1 MSHRRFH
8 ILAALLCTTLW
19 AGAIW
24 LGHIGGHLRFLDR
37 LESALTDARTL
48 LRGVK
53 VPPDLVTIVAIDDAI
68 VKLGGAYPLPRA
80 EIAKIV
86 EAIARLEPKVIAV
99 DLLLID
105 KGSADGD
112 AALAKSFAARPTVLA
127 AAAVFSDT
135 VQPSAESNGPLARLP
150 KASRFLLPLPAFA
163 ERAEVGIANV
173 TTGQTGTPLSVPMLF
188 RTGDQIELSF
198 PLRVASIAIGEK
210 LTIAPDQL
218 KFGDRTIPTTSGYA
232 LPISY
237 YGPRH
242 TIRTVSAADLINGN
256 VDKEALQ
263 GRIVVLG
270 ATATGAGDFFPTPFD
285 SLMPGV
291 EIIATAITHLVAADG
306 LMRDRLVRIIEAVTT
321 MLLPM
326 LLVGLLAWRRNAIG
340 LVAISAVVLAWAAA
354 NVIAFAHGIW
364 LNAAA
369 TIAAA
374 APPLMLFGGIQ
385 LWSGR
390 RSAER
395 LAVQNRL
402 LEQFHTPGLQQWLK
416 RDPDFLLAP
425 VRQNAA
431 VVFVD
436 LSGFTALSETL
447 DPDAT
452 RGLLQEFHAL
462 VDKEVTRCGGVITSF
477 LGDGAMI
484 LFGLPEASP
493 DDAARAAQCSIALCV
508 RTERWI
514 AALPPQI
521 TTRIGFK
528 IGAHFGPI
536 VASRLGGRNHQHIT
550 ATGDTVNVASRLM
563 EVAAGHDVRLALS
576 DTLRIA
582 AERTGARLTTGSLSG
597 PVEAQIRGRSGSLT
611 VWLWR
616 SERLTPDRHA
626 HPDAAE

>member
-1 MSHRRFH
+1 MSHRRLH
-8 ILAALLCTTLW
+8 ILVALLCTGLW

-24 LGHIGGHLRFLDR
+24 LGHSNGYLRFLDR
-37 LESALTDARTL
+37 LETALTDVRTL
-48 LRGVK
+48 MRGVK
-53 VPPDLVTIVAIDDAI
+53 TPPDLVTVVAIDDSI
-68 VKLGGAYPLPRA
+68 VKLAGAYPLPRA
-80 EIAKIV
+80 EIAGIV

-105 KGSADGD
+105 KGPAEGD
-112 AALAKSFAARPTVLA
+112 AALAKSFAAGPTVLA
-127 AAAVFSDT
+127 AAAVFPNT
-135 VQPSAESNGPLARLP
+135 VQPPAESDGPLAGLP
-150 KASRFLLPLPAFA
+150 KASRFLLPLPAFT

-173 TTGQTGTPLSVPMLF
+173 ATGQTGTPLSVPMLF
-188 RTGDQIELSF
+188 RTRENIELSF

-210 LTIAPDQL
+210 LTIEPDRL
-218 KFGDRTIPTTSGYA
+218 RFGDRPIATAADYA

-242 TIRTVSAADLINGN
+242 TIRTISAANLIDGH
-256 VDKEALQ
+256 VDKEAIQ
-263 GRIVVLG
+263 GKIVVLG

-291 EIIATAITHLVAADG
+291 EIIATAITHLLAADG
-306 LMRDRLVRIIEAVTT
+306 VVRDRLVRIIEAVTT
-321 MLLPM
+321 ILLPM
-326 LLVGLLAWRRNAIG
+326 LLVGLLAWRRNAVG
-340 LVAISAVVLAWAAA
+340 LFAVSAVLLAWAAA
-354 NVIAFAHGIW
+354 NAIAFAHGLW
-364 LNAAA
+364 FNAAT

-390 RSAER
+390 RSAQH
-395 LAVQNRL
+395 LAAQNRL
-402 LEQFHTPGLQQWLK
+402 LEQFHTPGLQQWLT

-436 LSGFTALSETL
+436 LSGFTSLSETL

-462 VDKEVTRCGGVITSF
+462 VDKEVIRCGGVITSF

-484 LFGLPEASP
+484 LFGLPAAAA

-508 RTERWI
+508 KTERWI

-521 TTRIGFK
+521 SPRIGFK

-563 EVAAGHDVRLALS
+563 EVAARHDVRLALS
-576 DTLRIA
+576 DTLRSA
-582 AERTGARLTTGSLSG
+582 AERIGARLKTGSLTG
-597 PVEAQIRGRSGSLT
+597 PVEAQIRGRSGSLA

-616 SERLTPDRHA
+616 NE
-626 HPDAAE
+626 HPTVNQHTRSNAAE

>member
-1 MSHRRFH
+1 MSHRRLY
-8 ILAALLCTTLW
+8 ILVALLCTGLW

-24 LGHIGGHLRFLDR
+24 LGHWSGHLRFLDR
-37 LESALTDARTL
+37 LESALTDVRTL
-48 LRGVK
+48 ARGVK
-53 VPPDLVTIVAIDDAI
+53 APPDLVTIVAIDDITVGLA
-68 VKLGGAYPLPRA
+68 GTYPLPRA
-80 EIAKIV
+80 EIAGIV
-86 EAIARLEPKVIAV
+86 DAVARLDPKVIAI

-105 KGSADGD
+105 KGPADGD
-112 AALAKSFAARPTVLA
+112 TALAESLTSRPAVLA
-127 AAAVFSDT
+127 AAAVFADT
-135 VQPSAESNGPLARLP
+135 VQPSAANAEPLARLP
-150 KASRFLLPLPAFA
+150 MADRFLLPQPEFA
-163 ERAEVGIANV
+163 DRAKVGIANV
-173 TTGQTGTPLSVPMLF
+173 ATGQTGTPLSVPMLF
-188 RTGDQIELSF
+188 RTRDKIELSF
-198 PLRVASIAIGEK
+198 PLRVASIAIGQT
-210 LTIAPDQL
+210 LTIEPDRL
-218 KFGDRTIPTTSGYA
+218 KFGDRTISTASDYA

-237 YGPRH
+237 YGPRQ
-242 TIRTVSAADLINGN
+242 TIRTVSAASLIDGS
-256 VDKEALQ
+256 VDKEAIQ
-263 GRIVVLG
+263 RRIVVLG

-291 EIIATAITHLVAADG
+291 EIIATAITHLVAGDG
-306 LMRDRLVRIIEAVTT
+306 VVRDRPVRIVEGIVTI
-321 MLLPM
+321 LLPM
-326 LLVGLLAWRRNAIG
+326 LLVGLLAWRRNAVG
-340 LVAISAVVLAWAAA
+340 LVAVSAILLAWASA
-354 NVIAFAHGIW
+354 NAIAFAHGIW

-390 RSAER
+390 RSAQH
-395 LAVQNRL
+395 LAAQNRL
-402 LEQFHTPGLQQWLK
+402 LEKFHTPGLQQWLT
-416 RDPDFLLAP
+416 RDPDFLLVP

-436 LSGFTALSETL
+436 LSAFTSLSETL

-462 VDKEVTRCGGVITSF
+462 VDKEATRCGGVITSF

-484 LFGLPEASP
+484 LFGLPEATP

-508 RTERWI
+508 KTERWI
-514 AALPPQI
+514 AALPPPI
-521 TTRIGFK
+521 AARLGFK

-563 EVAAGHDVRLALS
+563 EVAARHDVRLALS

-582 AERTGARLTTGSLSG
+582 AEATGARLKTGRLAG

-616 SERLTPDRHA
+616 NEQSGPNEHA

>member
-1 MSHRRFH
+1 MSRRRLH
-8 ILAALLCTTLW
+8 ILVALLCTGLW

-24 LGHIGGHLRFLDR
+24 LGHAGGHLRFLDR
-37 LESALTDARTL
+37 LESALSDARTL
-48 LRGVK
+48 VRGVQA
-53 VPPDLVTIVAIDDAI
+53 PPDLVTIVAIDDTI
-68 VKLGGAYPLPRA
+68 VKLAGTYPLPRA
-80 EIAKIV
+80 EIAGIV
-86 EAIARLEPKVIAV
+86 EAIARLEPKVIAI
-99 DLLLID
+99 DLLLVD
-105 KGSADGD
+105 KGPADGD
-112 AALAKSFAARPTVLA
+112 AALAKALAASPTVLA
-127 AAAVFSDT
+127 AAAVFPHT
-135 VQPSAESNGPLARLP
+135 VRPSEENDGPLARLP
-150 KASRFLLPLPAFA
+150 KADRFLLPLPAFA
-163 ERAEVGIANV
+163 GRAEVGIANV
-173 TTGQTGTPLSVPMLF
+173 TTGQTGTPQSVPMLF
-188 RTGDQIELSF
+188 RTHDKIELSF
-198 PLRVASIAIGEK
+198 PLRVASIAIGQK
-210 LTIAPDQL
+210 LTIEPGRL
-218 KFGDRTIPTTSGYA
+218 LFGERPIPTSSDYA

-237 YGPRH
+237 YGPRQ
-242 TIRTVSAADLINGN
+242 TIRTVSAANLVDGQI
-256 VDKEALQ
+256 DKEAIQ

-291 EIIATAITHLVAADG
+291 EIISTAISHLVAADG
-306 LMRDRLVRIIEAVTT
+306 VVRDRRVRIADAIATI
-321 MLLPM
+321 LLPV
-326 LLVGLLAWRRNAIG
+326 LLVGLLIWRRNAIG
-340 LVAISAVVLAWAAA
+340 LLAVSVVVMAWATA
-354 NVIAFAHGIW
+354 NTIAFAHGIW
-364 LNAAA
+364 LDAAT

-374 APPLMLFGGIQ
+374 APPLILFGTLQ

-390 RSAER
+390 SSAQR
-395 LAVQNRL
+395 FAAQNRL
-402 LEQFHTPGLQQWLK
+402 LEQFQTPGLQQWLA

-436 LSGFTALSETL
+436 LSGFTSLSETL

-452 RGLLQEFHAL
+452 RGLLKGFHAL
-462 VDKEVTRCGGVITSF
+462 VDKEATRCGGMITSF

-484 LFGLPEASP
+484 LFGLPEAAA

-508 RTERWI
+508 KTERWI
-514 AALPPQI
+514 EALPPSI
-521 TTRIGFK
+521 ATRIGFK

-582 AERTGARLTTGSLSG
+582 AEDTGARLKTGSLAG
-597 PVEAQIRGRSGSLT
+597 PVEAQIRGRSGSLA

-616 SERLTPDRHA
+616 HEQPTLDQRT

>member
-1 MSHRRFH
+1 MSRPRLH
-8 ILAALLCTTLW
+8 ILAALLCTGLW

-24 LGHIGGHLRFLDR
+24 LAHSGGHLRFLDR
-37 LESALTDARTL
+37 LEAALSDARTL
-48 LRGVK
+48 ARGIK
-53 VPPDLVTIVAIDDAI
+53 VPPDLVTIVAIDDTI

-86 EAIARLEPKVIAV
+86 EAIARLEPKVIAI

-105 KGSADGD
+105 KGPAEGD
-112 AALAKSFAARPTVLA
+112 AALANALAASPAVLA
-127 AAAVFSDT
+127 GAAVFSDT
-135 VQPSAESNGPLARLP
+135 VQPSAESDKPLARLP
-150 KASRFLLPLPAFA
+150 EADRFLLPLPALA
-163 ERAEVGIANV
+163 DRAEVGIANV

-188 RTGDQIELSF
+188 RTSDKIELSF
-198 PLRVASIAIGEK
+198 PLRVASVAIGEK
-210 LTIAPDQL
+210 LTIEPDRL
-218 KFGDRTIPTTSGYA
+218 LFGERSIATASDYA
-232 LPISY
+232 LPLSY
-237 YGPRH
+237 YGPRR
-242 TIRTVSAADLINGN
+242 TIRTVSAANLLGGQI
-256 VDKEALQ
+256 DKEAIR

-285 SLMPGV
+285 SLMPGA
-291 EIIATAITHLVAADG
+291 EIISTAITHLMAGDG
-306 LMRDRLVRIIEAVTT
+306 IVHNRPVRVVEAVTAI
-321 MLLPM
+321 LLPL
-326 LLVGLLAWRRNAIG
+326 LLVGLLVWRRNAFG
-340 LVAISAVVLAWAAA
+340 LVTVSAMILAWAVF
-354 NVIAFAHGIW
+354 NTVAFAHGIW
-364 LNAAA
+364 LDTATTLAAVL
-369 TIAAA
+369 
-374 APPLMLFGGIQ
+374 PPVVLFGTLQ

-390 RSAER
+390 RSAQY

-402 LEQFHTPGLQQWLK
+402 LEQFQTPDLQQWLT

-447 DPDAT
+447 DPEAT
-452 RGLLQEFHAL
+452 RSLLKEFHAL
-462 VDKEVTRCGGVITSF
+462 VEKEVTQCGGMITSF

-484 LFGLPEASP
+484 LFGLPEATP

-514 AALPPQI
+514 EALRPPI
-521 TTRIGFK
+521 GSRIGFK

-536 VASRLGGRNHQHIT
+536 VASRLGGSHHQHIT

-563 EVAAGHDVRLALS
+563 EVAAHHDVRLAVS

-582 AERTGARLTTGSLSG
+582 AEETGARLKTGSLAG
-597 PVEAQIRGRSGSLT
+597 PVETQIRGRSGSLT

-616 SERLTPDRHA
+616 GDESPIGQRM

>member
-1 MSHRRFH
+1 MSHRRLH
-8 ILAALLCTTLW
+8 ILVALLCTGLW

-24 LGHIGGHLRFLDR
+24 LGHSSGYLRFLDR

-48 LRGVK
+48 LRGAK
-53 VPPDLVTIVAIDDAI
+53 ASPDLVTIVAIDDTI
-68 VKLGGAYPLPRA
+68 VKLGGAYPLPRS

-99 DLLLID
+99 DLLLVD
-105 KGSADGD
+105 KGPADGD
-112 AALAKSFAARPTVLA
+112 AALAKSIAARPTVLA
-127 AAAVFSDT
+127 AAAIFSDT
-135 VQPSAESNGPLARLP
+135 VQPSAESDGPLARLP
-150 KASRFLLPLPAFA
+150 KADRFLLPLPAFA
-163 ERAEVGIANV
+163 EHAEVGIANV
-173 TTGQTGTPLSVPMLF
+173 ATGQTGTPMLVPMLF
-188 RTGDQIELSF
+188 RTRDHIELSF
-198 PLRVASIAIGEK
+198 PLRVASIAIGQK
-210 LTIAPDQL
+210 LTIEPDRL
-218 KFGDRTIPTTSGYA
+218 KFGDRPIPTASDYA

-242 TIRTVSAADLINGN
+242 TIRTVSAAALIDGN
-256 VDKEALQ
+256 VDKEAIA

-291 EIIATAITHLVAADG
+291 EIIATAITHLLAADG
-306 LMRDRLVRIIEAVTT
+306 IVRDRLVRIIEAITT
-321 MLLPM
+321 ILLPM
-326 LLVGLLAWRRNAIG
+326 LLVGLLAWRRNAFG
-340 LVAISAVVLAWAAA
+340 LLAVSAVVLAWAAA
-354 NVIAFAHGIW
+354 NAIAFAHGIW

-369 TIAAA
+369 TIMAA

-390 RSAER
+390 RSAEH
-395 LAVQNRL
+395 LAAQNKL
-402 LEQFHTPGLQQWLK
+402 LEQFHTPGLPQWLT

-436 LSGFTALSETL
+436 LSGFTSLSETL

-484 LFGLPEASP
+484 LFGLPEAAA
-493 DDAARAAQCSIALCV
+493 DDAARAGQCSIALCV
-508 RTERWI
+508 KTERWI
-514 AALPPQI
+514 AALPPPI
-521 TTRIGFK
+521 AARIGFK

-563 EVAAGHDVRLALS
+563 EVAARHDVRLALS

-582 AERTGARLTTGSLSG
+582 AERTGARLKTGSLAG
-597 PVEAQIRGRSGSLT
+597 PVETQIRGRSGSLT

-616 SERLTPDRHA
+616 NERHTLDQHA
-626 HPDAAE
+626 QPDAAE

>member
-1 MSHRRFH
+1 M
-8 ILAALLCTTLW
+8 
-19 AGAIW
+19 
-24 LGHIGGHLRFLDR
+24 
-37 LESALTDARTL
+37 RTL
-48 LRGVK
+48 ARGVK
-53 VPPDLVTIVAIDDAI
+53 APPDLVTIVAIDDTI

-86 EAIARLEPKVIAV
+86 EAIARLEPKVIAI

-105 KGSADGD
+105 KGLADGD
-112 AALAKSFAARPTVLA
+112 AALAKSIAAQ
-127 AAAVFSDT
+127 SDRAGGGGGIFEHR
-135 VQPSAESNGPLARLP
+135 SAFRGDDGPLARLP
-150 KASRFLLPLPAFA
+150 KADRFLLPLPAFA
-163 ERAEVGIANV
+163 DRAEVGIANV

-188 RTGDQIELSF
+188 RTRDKIELSF
-198 PLRVASIAIGEK
+198 PLRVASVAIGK
-210 LTIAPDQL
+210 QLTIEPDRL
-218 KFGDRTIPTTSGYA
+218 LFGDRPIATASDYA

-237 YGPRH
+237 YGPRR
-242 TIRTVSAADLINGN
+242 TIRTVSAANLVDGQ
-256 VDKEALQ
+256 VDKEAIQ

-291 EIIATAITHLVAADG
+291 EIISTAITHLVAGDG
-306 LMRDRLVRIIEAVTT
+306 VVRDGPVRIVEAITT
-321 MLLPM
+321 ILLPI

-340 LVAISAVVLAWAAA
+340 LLDGQRGDAGMGGCQYGCFRARHMARHRDDDGRGSCRRSSCSVRCNYGRA
-354 NVIAFAHGIW
+354 G
-364 LNAAA
+364 
-369 TIAAA
+369 A
-374 APPLMLFGGIQ
+374 APQ
-385 LWSGR
+385 H
-390 RSAER
+390 

-402 LEQFHTPGLQQWLK
+402 LEQFQTPGLQEWLT

-436 LSGFTALSETL
+436 LSGFTSLSETL

-452 RGLLQEFHAL
+452 RGLLKEFHAL
-462 VDKEVTRCGGVITSF
+462 VDKEVTRCGGMITSF

-484 LFGLPEASP
+484 LFGLPEAAP

-508 RTERWI
+508 KTERWI
-514 AALPPQI
+514 EALPPAI
-521 TTRIGFK
+521 AHRIGFK

-563 EVAAGHDVRLALS
+563 EVAARHDVRLALS

-582 AERTGARLTTGSLSG
+582 AERIGARLKTGSLAG
-597 PVEAQIRGRSGSLT
+597 PVETQIRGRSGSLT

-616 SERLTPDRHA
+616 GEQPTMDQRT

>member
-1 MSHRRFH
+1 MSRRRFH
-8 ILAALLCTTLW
+8 ILVALLCTGLW

-24 LGHIGGHLRFLDR
+24 LGHSSGHLRFLDR
-37 LESALTDARTL
+37 LESALTDVRMLA
-48 LRGVK
+48 RGVK
-53 VPPDLVTIVAIDDAI
+53 APPDLVTIVAIDDAI
-68 VKLGGAYPLPRA
+68 VKLGGTYPLPRA
-80 EIAKIV
+80 EIAKII
-86 EAIARLEPKVIAV
+86 EAITRLEPKVIAI

-105 KGSADGD
+105 KGPADGD
-112 AALAKSFAARPTVLA
+112 AALAQSLAAGPTVLA
-127 AAAVFSDT
+127 AAAVFSNT
-135 VQPSAESNGPLARLP
+135 VQPSADSDGPLARLP
-150 KASRFLLPLPAFA
+150 KADRFLLPLPAFA
-163 ERAEVGIANV
+163 DRAEVGIANV
-173 TTGQTGTPLSVPMLF
+173 ATGQTGTPLSVPMLF
-188 RTGDQIELSF
+188 RTRDKIELSF
-198 PLRVASIAIGEK
+198 PLRVASIAIDQP
-210 LTIAPDQL
+210 LTIEPDRL
-218 KFGDRTIPTTSGYA
+218 RFGDWPIATASDYA

-237 YGPRH
+237 YGPRQ
-242 TIRTVSAADLINGN
+242 TIRTISAANL
-256 VDKEALQ
+256 VDGQIDMEAIR

-291 EIIATAITHLVAADG
+291 EIISTAITHLVAGDG
-306 LMRDRLVRIIEAVTT
+306 LVRNQTVRIAGAITAI
-321 MLLPM
+321 LLPM
-326 LLVGLLAWRRNAIG
+326 LLVGLLVWRRNPIG
-340 LVAISAVVLAWAAA
+340 LVAVTAVVLAWAVA
-354 NVIAFAHGIW
+354 NTVAFAHGIW
-364 LNAAA
+364 LDAAT

-374 APPLMLFGGIQ
+374 APPLMLFGAVQ

-390 RSAER
+390 RSAQH

-402 LEQFHTPGLQQWLK
+402 LEQFQTPGLQKWLT

-436 LSGFTALSETL
+436 LSGFTSLSETL

-452 RGLLQEFHAL
+452 RGLLKEFHAL
-462 VDKEVTRCGGVITSF
+462 VDKEATRCGGMITSF

-484 LFGLPEASP
+484 LFGLPEPAE
-493 DDAARAAQCSIALCV
+493 DDAARAAECSIALCV
-508 RTERWI
+508 RTESWI
-514 AALPPQI
+514 EALPP
-521 TTRIGFK
+521 TTANRIGFK

-563 EVAAGHDVRLALS
+563 EVAASHDVRLALS

-582 AERTGARLTTGSLSG
+582 AQRTGARLKTGSLAG
-597 PVEAQIRGRSGSLT
+597 PVEARIRGRSGTLT

-616 SERLTPDRHA
+616 SERPTLDQRT

>member
-1 MSHRRFH
+1 MSHRRLH
-8 ILAALLCTTLW
+8 ILIALLCTGLW

-24 LGHIGGHLRFLDR
+24 LGHSSGHLRFLDR
-37 LESALTDARTL
+37 LESALTDVRTL

-53 VPPDLVTIVAIDDAI
+53 TPPDLVTIVAIDDTI
-68 VKLGGAYPLPRA
+68 VKLVGTYPLPRA

-86 EAIARLEPKVIAV
+86 EAIARLEPKVIAI

-105 KGSADGD
+105 KGPTDGD
-112 AALAKSFAARPTVLA
+112 AALAKSLAARPTVLA
-127 AAAVFSDT
+127 AAAVFSNT
-135 VQPSAESNGPLARLP
+135 VQPSAENDGPLARLP
-150 KASRFLLPLPAFA
+150 KANRFLLPLPAFA
-163 ERAEVGIANV
+163 DRAEVGIANV
-173 TTGQTGTPLSVPMLF
+173 ATGQTGTPLLVPMLF
-188 RTGDQIELSF
+188 RTRDKIELSF
-198 PLRVASIAIGEK
+198 PLRVASIAIEQP
-210 LTIAPDQL
+210 LTIEPERL
-218 KFGDRTIPTTSGYA
+218 RFGDRPIATASDYA

-237 YGPRH
+237 YGPRQ
-242 TIRTVSAADLINGN
+242 TIRTISAANLVDGQ
-256 VDKEALQ
+256 VDKEAIQ

-291 EIIATAITHLVAADG
+291 EIISTAVTHLIAGDGLVRDQTVRIAEAITT
-306 LMRDRLVRIIEAVTT
+306 I
-321 MLLPM
+321 LLPV
-326 LLVGLLAWRRNAIG
+326 LLVGLLAWRRNPIG
-340 LVAISAVVLAWAAA
+340 LVAVSAVVLTWATA
-354 NVIAFAHGIW
+354 NAIAFAHGIW
-364 LNAAA
+364 LHSAT

-374 APPLMLFGGIQ
+374 TPPLMLFGAVQ

-390 RSAER
+390 RNAQH

-402 LEQFHTPGLQQWLK
+402 LEQFQTPGLQQWLM

-436 LSGFTALSETL
+436 LSGFTSLSETL

-452 RGLLQEFHAL
+452 RGLLKEFHAL
-462 VDKEVTRCGGVITSF
+462 VDKEATRCGGMITSF

-484 LFGLPEASP
+484 LFGLPEPAA
-493 DDAARAAQCSIALCV
+493 DDATRAAQCSIALCV
-508 RTERWI
+508 KTERWI
-514 AALPPQI
+514 EALPSAI
-521 TTRIGFK
+521 AHRIGFK

-563 EVAAGHDVRLALS
+563 EVAARHDVRLALS

-582 AERTGARLTTGSLSG
+582 AERTGARLKTGSLAG

-616 SERLTPDRHA
+616 SERPTLDQRTR
-626 HPDAAE
+626 PDAAE

>member
-1 MSHRRFH
+1 MSQRRLH
-8 ILAALLCTTLW
+8 ILVALLCTGLW

-24 LGHIGGHLRFLDR
+24 LGHSNGYLRFLDR
-37 LESALTDARTL
+37 IESELTDARTL
-48 LRGVK
+48 LRGIK
-53 VPPDLVTIVAIDDAI
+53 APPDLVTIVAIDDSI
-68 VKLGGAYPLPRA
+68 VKIAGTYPLPRA
-80 EIAKIV
+80 QIAGIV

-105 KGSADGD
+105 KGPAEGD

-127 AAAVFSDT
+127 AAAVFPNT
-135 VQPSAESNGPLARLP
+135 VQPSAESDGPLAHLP
-150 KASRFLLPLPAFA
+150 KANRFLLPLPAFA

-173 TTGQTGTPLSVPMLF
+173 ATGRSGTPLSVPMLF
-188 RTGDQIELSF
+188 RTHDTIELSF
-198 PLRVASIAIGEK
+198 PLRVASIAIGQK
-210 LTIAPDQL
+210 LTIEPDRL
-218 KFGDRTIPTTSGYA
+218 RFGDRPIPTASDYA
-232 LPISY
+232 LPITY

-242 TIRTVSAADLINGN
+242 TIRTISAANLIDGH
-256 VDKEALQ
+256 VDKDAIKD
-263 GRIVVLG
+263 RIVVIG

-291 EIIATAITHLVAADG
+291 EIIATAITHLLAADG
-306 LMRDRLVRIIEAVTT
+306 IVRDRLVRIIEAITT
-321 MLLPM
+321 ILLPM
-326 LLVGLLAWRRNAIG
+326 LLIGLLAWRRNAVG
-340 LVAISAVVLAWAAA
+340 LFAVSAVMLAWAAA
-354 NVIAFAHGIW
+354 NAIAFAHGLW
-364 LNAAA
+364 LNAAT

-390 RSAER
+390 RSAQY
-395 LAVQNRL
+395 LATQNKL
-402 LEQFHTPGLQQWLK
+402 LEQFHTPGLQQWLT

-436 LSGFTALSETL
+436 LSGFTSLSETL

-452 RGLLQEFHAL
+452 RGLLKDFHAL

-484 LFGLPEASP
+484 LFGLPEATA

-514 AALPPQI
+514 EALPPQI
-521 TTRIGFK
+521 ALRIGFK

-563 EVAAGHDVRLALS
+563 EVAARHDVRLAVS

-582 AERTGARLTTGSLSG
+582 AERTGARLRTGSLTG
-597 PVEAQIRGRSGSLT
+597 PVEAQIRGRSGSLA

-616 SERLTPDRHA
+616 NECPTVDRHTQ
-626 HPDAAE
+626 PDAAE

>member
-1 MSHRRFH
+1 MSRRRLH
-8 ILAALLCTTLW
+8 ILVALLCTGLW

-24 LGHIGGHLRFLDR
+24 LGHSSGHMRFLDR
-37 LESALTDARTL
+37 LESALTDVRTL
-48 LRGVK
+48 ARGVK
-53 VPPDLVTIVAIDDAI
+53 APPDLVTIVAIDDTL
-68 VKLGGAYPLPRA
+68 VKLGGTYPLPRT
-80 EIAKIV
+80 EIARIV

-105 KGSADGD
+105 KGPADGD

-127 AAAVFSDT
+127 AAAVFSNT
-135 VQPSAESNGPLARLP
+135 VQPSAESDGPLTRLP
-150 KASRFLLPLPAFA
+150 KANRFLLPLPAFA
-163 ERAEVGIANV
+163 EHAEVGIANV
-173 TTGQTGTPLSVPMLF
+173 ATGQTGTPLSVPMLF
-188 RTGDQIELSF
+188 RTRDNIELSF
-198 PLRVASIAIGEK
+198 PLRVASVAIGQK
-210 LTIAPDQL
+210 LTIEPDRL
-218 KFGDRTIPTTSGYA
+218 LFGDRPIPTASGYT

-237 YGPRH
+237 YGPRQ
-242 TIRTVSAADLINGN
+242 TIRTISAANLIDGD
-256 VDKEALQ
+256 VDKEAIA

-270 ATATGAGDFFPTPFD
+270 ATAIGAGDFFPTPFD

-291 EIIATAITHLVAADG
+291 EIIATAITHLVAGDG
-306 LMRDRLVRIIEAVTT
+306 IVRDRPVRIADAITT
-321 MLLPM
+321 ILLPV

-340 LVAISAVVLAWAAA
+340 LVTVSAVILAWAAA
-354 NVIAFAHGIW
+354 NTIAFAHGIW
-364 LNAAA
+364 LDAAT
-369 TIAAA
+369 TIAAV

-390 RSAER
+390 RSAQH
-395 LAVQNRL
+395 LATQNKL

-436 LSGFTALSETL
+436 LSGFTSLSETL

-452 RGLLQEFHAL
+452 RGLLKEFHAL
-462 VDKEVTRCGGVITSF
+462 VDKEATRCGGVITSF

-484 LFGLPEASP
+484 LFGLPEAAP
-493 DDAARAAQCSIALCV
+493 DDAARAGQCSIALCV
-508 RTERWI
+508 KTERWI
-514 AALPPQI
+514 KALPPAI
-521 TTRIGFK
+521 AARIGFK

-563 EVAAGHDVRLALS
+563 EVAARHDVRLALS

-582 AERTGARLTTGSLSG
+582 AEGAGARLKTGSLAG
-597 PVEAQIRGRSGSLT
+597 PVDAQIRGRSGSLK

-616 SERLTPDRHA
+616 NEHSRPDQRA

>member
-1 MSHRRFH
+1 MSHRRLH
-8 ILAALLCTTLW
+8 ILVALLCTGLW

-24 LGHIGGHLRFLDR
+24 LGHTSGHLRFLDR
-37 LESALTDARTL
+37 LESALTDVRTL
-48 LRGVK
+48 LRGVRA
-53 VPPDLVTIVAIDDAI
+53 PPDLVTIVAIDDTI
-68 VKLGGAYPLPRA
+68 VKLAGTYPLPRA
-80 EIAKIV
+80 EIARIV
-86 EAIARLEPKVIAV
+86 EAIARLEPKVIAI

-112 AALAKSFAARPTVLA
+112 AALTKSLAARPTVLA
-127 AAAVFSDT
+127 AAAVFSNI
-135 VQPSAESNGPLARLP
+135 VQPSTENDGPLASLP
-150 KASRFLLPLPAFA
+150 RADRFMLPLPAFA
-163 ERAEVGIANV
+163 GSAEVGIANL

-188 RTGDQIELSF
+188 RTRDRIELSF
-198 PLRVASIAIGEK
+198 PLRAASVAIGRE
-210 LTIAPDQL
+210 LTIEPGRL
-218 KFGDRTIPTTSGYA
+218 LFGDRSIATASDYS

-242 TIRTVSAADLINGN
+242 TIRTVSAANLIDGQI
-256 VDKEALQ
+256 DKQAIQ

-291 EIIATAITHLVAADG
+291 EIISTAITHLVAGDSV
-306 LMRDRLVRIIEAVTT
+306 VRNHAVRTVEAVTT
-321 MLLPM
+321 ILLPV

-340 LVAISAVVLAWAAA
+340 LLTVSAVILAWAAA
-354 NVIAFAHGIW
+354 NAIAFAHGIW
-364 LNAAA
+364 LDAAT

-374 APPLMLFGGIQ
+374 GPPLILFGALQ

-390 RSAER
+390 SSAQY
-395 LAVQNRL
+395 LATQNRL
-402 LEQFHTPGLQQWLK
+402 LEQFQTPGLQQWLR

-436 LSGFTALSETL
+436 LSGFTSLSETL

-452 RGLLQEFHAL
+452 RGLLKEFHAL
-462 VDKEVTRCGGVITSF
+462 LDKEATRSGGMITSF

-484 LFGLPEASP
+484 LFGLPEAKP
-493 DDAARAAQCSIALCV
+493 DDATRAAQCSIALCV

-514 AALPPQI
+514 EALPPPI
-521 TTRIGFK
+521 GLRIGFK

-563 EVAAGHDVRLALS
+563 EVAARHDVRLALS
-576 DTLRIA
+576 DTLRTA
-582 AERTGARLTTGSLSG
+582 AERSGAQLKTGSLAG
-597 PVEAQIRGRSGSLT
+597 PVETQIRGRSGSLT

-616 SERLTPDRHA
+616 GEHPTRDRRI

>member
-1 MSHRRFH
+1 MSSRRLH
-8 ILAALLCTTLW
+8 IVVALLCTGLW

-24 LGHIGGHLRFLDR
+24 FGHTRGHLRFLDR

-48 LRGVK
+48 ARGVK
-53 VPPDLVTIVAIDDAI
+53 APPDLVTIVAIDDTI

-99 DLLLID
+99 DLLLVD
-105 KGSADGD
+105 KGPADGD
-112 AALAKSFAARPTVLA
+112 AALAKSFTLRPTVLA

-135 VQPSAESNGPLARLP
+135 VQPSAESDGPLARLP
-150 KASRFLLPLPAFA
+150 TANRFLRPLPAFA
-163 ERAEVGIANV
+163 ERAEVGIVNV
-173 TTGQTGTPLSVPMLF
+173 ATGQTGTPLSVPMLF
-188 RTGDQIELSF
+188 RSRDNIELSF
-198 PLRVASIAIGEK
+198 PLRVASIAIGQK
-210 LTIAPDQL
+210 LTIEPDRL
-218 KFGDRTIPTTSGYA
+218 RFGGRPVQTAADYA
-232 LPISY
+232 LPISF
-237 YGPRH
+237 YGPRQ
-242 TIRTVSAADLINGN
+242 TIRTISAANLIDGN
-256 VDKEALQ
+256 VDREVIQ

-291 EIIATAITHLVAADG
+291 EIIATAITHLVAADDIV
-306 LMRDRLVRIIEAVTT
+306 RDRPVRIIEAIATI
-321 MLLPM
+321 LLP
-326 LLVGLLAWRRNAIG
+326 LLLIGLLAWRRNAVG
-340 LVAISAVVLAWAAA
+340 LVAVSAVVLAWAAA
-354 NVIAFAHGIW
+354 NAIAFAHGIW
-364 LNAAA
+364 LNAAV

-395 LAVQNRL
+395 LAAQNRL

-436 LSGFTALSETL
+436 LSGFTSLSETL

-452 RGLLQEFHAL
+452 RGLLHEFHAL

-484 LFGLPEASP
+484 LFGLPEASV
-493 DDAARAAQCSIALCV
+493 DDATRAAQCSIALCV
-508 RTERWI
+508 WTERWI
-514 AALPPQI
+514 EALPPQI
-521 TTRIGFK
+521 AARIGFK

-563 EVAAGHDVRLALS
+563 EVAARHDVRLAVS
-576 DTLRIA
+576 DTLRVA
-582 AERTGARLTTGSLSG
+582 AESSGARLKTGSLSG

-616 SERLTPDRHA
+616 SECLTPDQCARH
-626 HPDAAE
+626 DAAE

>member
-1 MSHRRFH
+1 M
-8 ILAALLCTTLW
+8 
-19 AGAIW
+19 
-24 LGHIGGHLRFLDR
+24 
-37 LESALTDARTL
+37 
-48 LRGVK
+48 
-53 VPPDLVTIVAIDDAI
+53 
-68 VKLGGAYPLPRA
+68 
-80 EIAKIV
+80 
-86 EAIARLEPKVIAV
+86 
-99 DLLLID
+99 
-105 KGSADGD
+105 
-112 AALAKSFAARPTVLA
+112 
-127 AAAVFSDT
+127 FSNT
-135 VQPSAESNGPLARLP
+135 VQPSAESDGPLARLP
-150 KASRFLLPLPAFA
+150 KANRFLLPLPALA
-163 ERAEVGIANV
+163 EHAEIGIANV
-173 TTGQTGTPLSVPMLF
+173 ATGQTGTPLSVPMLF
-188 RTGDQIELSF
+188 RTRDNIELSF
-198 PLRVASIAIGEK
+198 PLRVASIAIGQK
-210 LTIAPDQL
+210 LTIEPDRL
-218 KFGDRTIPTTSGYA
+218 KFGDRPIPTASDYA

-242 TIRTVSAADLINGN
+242 TIRTVSAANLVDGV
-256 VDKEALQ
+256 VDKEAFK

-291 EIIATAITHLVAADG
+291 EIIATAITHLLAADG
-306 LMRDRLVRIIEAVTT
+306 IVRDRMVRIIEALTT
-321 MLLPM
+321 ILLPM
-326 LLVGLLAWRRNAIG
+326 LLVGLLAWRRNAVG
-340 LVAISAVVLAWAAA
+340 LVAVSVVVLAWAAA
-354 NVIAFAHGIW
+354 NAIAYAHGIW

-390 RSAER
+390 RSAQH
-395 LAVQNRL
+395 LAAQNKL
-402 LEQFHTPGLQQWLK
+402 LEQFHTPGLQQWLT

-436 LSGFTALSETL
+436 LSGFTSLSETL

-462 VDKEVTRCGGVITSF
+462 VDKEVTRYGGVITSF

-484 LFGLPEASP
+484 LFGLPEAAP
-493 DDAARAAQCSIALCV
+493 DDAARAGQCSIALCV
-508 RTERWI
+508 KTERWI

-521 TTRIGFK
+521 AARIGFK

-563 EVAAGHDVRLALS
+563 EVAARHDVRLALS

-582 AERTGARLTTGSLSG
+582 AKRAGARLKTGSLAG

-611 VWLWR
+611 IWLWR
-616 SERLTPDRHA
+616 NERHMPDQHRQS
-626 HPDAAE
+626 DAAE

>member
-135 VQPSAESNGPLARLP
+135 VQPSAESDGPLARLP